1 MKRSVAVLA
10 GVAMTVL
17 ALATPAAATWSSG
30 ADPGAAGR
38 AGALTMPAGATPT
51 ATVDGNDVTVAW
63 AATTNPPATGY
74 TVRAFDALSGVER
87 PITAACS
94 GVVAALTCTEHG
106 VPDGTWRY
114 SVIPRLNSWVGF
126 EGDRSAAAT
135 VDVAAPEPIAL
146 ALTNVTGGTPGV
158 IDPELDQLSVRFS
171 EALEVD
177 SICSTWSDNAMNQTL
192 TGDDVVVTITDNAG
206 DNTLNVTTTQCSLN
220 FGAISLGTDYL
231 TGPTATF
238 SGTGT
243 HSSTLRWNVATHT
256 LTLELGD
263 LASGTLQS
271 TPTAAATVTYTPAN
285 ALVDLA
291 NNHITTSGFTATA
304 QRF

>member
-1 MKRSVAVLA
+1 MKRAVAVLA

-17 ALATPAAATWSSG
+17 ALATPAAATWPTTTD
-30 ADPGAAGR
+30 AAAAGR

-63 AATTNPPATGY
+63 AATTAPPATGY

-94 GVVAALTCTEHG
+94 GVVAGLTCTEHG

-114 SVIPRLNSWVGF
+114 RVIPRLDNWVGVD
-126 EGDRSAAAT
+126 GDRSAAAT

-158 IDPELDQLSVRFS
+158 IDPELDQLSITFS

-177 SICSTWSDNAMNQTL
+177 SVCSTWSDNAMNQAL
-192 TGDDVVVTITDNAG
+192 TGNDVVVTITDNAG
-206 DNTLNVTTTQCSLN
+206 DNTLDLTTSQCSLN
-220 FGAISLGTDYL
+220 LGAISLGTDYL

-243 HSSTLRWNVATHT
+243 HSSTLRWSVATHT

-263 LASGTLQS
+263 LASGTLQT
-271 TPTAAATVTYTPAN
+271 TPTAAAAAAYTPAN

-291 NNHITTSGFTATA
+291 NNHISTTGFTAPS